1 MGLRRMMVIFG
12 VFLGFR
18 KVKGVKYKG
27 AKVEYQRVK
36 GKKSPKIEQ
45 LS

>member
-1 MGLRRMMVIFG
+1 MLK
-12 VFLGFR
+12 

-27 AKVEYQRVK
+27 GAKPEIQRVK